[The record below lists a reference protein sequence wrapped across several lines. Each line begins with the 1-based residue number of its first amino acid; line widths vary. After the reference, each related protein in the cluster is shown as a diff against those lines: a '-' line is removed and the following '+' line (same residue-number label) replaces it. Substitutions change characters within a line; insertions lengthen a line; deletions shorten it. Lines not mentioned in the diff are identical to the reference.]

1 VYPPD
6 MLLTREEQTYD
17 FGGARFD
24 LERDRDVLAWIF
36 SQFLFGEVTGVQ
48 VGTWLAQAPDFD
60 AAQFLARQANEEMAH
75 VKLFLRVLASL
86 EAEPRP
92 PHRALKFLATDFAG
106 GTFLEHCALEMA
118 LGEGFVLMAIY
129 ALIDTLPE
137 SETRRLLVGLSRQE
151 EGHVSFGEDQT
162 LRALRRDPSQAR
174 QLLGLAL
181 VSFAALGRLGG
192 WVRRK
197 YPRHPVLSQMP
208 GFLAATLDAAE
219 LRMRR
224 MGLLDG
230 ALADIPA
237 GRKASLAAAAVARR
251 YGRALNPLKP
261 RPVPLTEKY
270 LADPAVRSRLARP
283 GSSGSLRTT

>member
-1 VYPPD
+1 
-6 MLLTREEQTYD
+6 MLLTRDEQTYE

-24 LERDRDVLAWIF
+24 LDRDRDVLSWIF

-48 VGTWLAQAPDFD
+48 VGTWLAQAPDFE

-75 VKLFLRVLASL
+75 VKLFLRILASL

-106 GTFLEHCALEMA
+106 GTYLEHCALEMA

-162 LRALRRDPSQAR
+162 VRGLQHDPAAAR
-174 QLLGLAL
+174 HLLGLAL

-197 YPRHPVLSQMP
+197 YPAHPVLSQMP
-208 GFLAATLDAAE
+208 GFLGATLAASE

-224 MGLLDG
+224 IGVLRRP
-230 ALADIPA
+230 LAEVPTSE
-237 GRKASLAAAAVARR
+237 KATLAAVAIGRR
-251 YGRALNPLKP
+251 YGRAVNPFRS
-261 RPVPLTEKY
+261 RPQPLTDTY
-270 LADPAVRSRLARP
+270 LADPSVRARLVSRAP
-283 GSSGSLRTT
+283 GR

>member
-1 VYPPD
+1 V
-6 MLLTREEQTYD
+6 LLTRAEQTYD
-17 FGGARFD
+17 FGDARFD
-24 LERDRDVLAWIF
+24 LDRDRDVLSWIF

-48 VGTWLAQAPDFD
+48 VGTWLAQAPDFE

-75 VKLFLRVLASL
+75 VKLFLRILASL

-92 PHRALKFLATDFAG
+92 PHRALRFLATDFAG
-106 GTFLEHCALEMA
+106 GTYLEHCALEMA

-162 LRALRRDPSQAR
+162 VRALQRDPAAAR
-174 QLLGLAL
+174 HLLGLAL

-197 YPRHPVLSQMP
+197 YPTHPVLSQMP
-208 GFLAATLDAAE
+208 GFLGATLAASE

-224 MGLLDG
+224 MGVLRRP
-230 ALADIPA
+230 LAEFPTSE
-237 GRKASLAAAAVARR
+237 KATLAAAAVARR
-251 YGRALNPLKP
+251 YGRAVNPFRP
-261 RPVPLTEKY
+261 RPQPLTDTY
-270 LADPAVRSRLARP
+270 LGDPSVRARLASRA
-283 GSSGSLRTT
+283 SVR